1 MKQVEALVALITGYL
16 ASQPLLAAAAIVGL
30 CSILALVVERV
41 ARVGLRRLLGGL
53 PADLGKE
60 LERAL
65 RRPIRLSILIL
76 GVMAAL
82 AVAAPEGRI
91 EQLGQ
96 ATGQTLLVLL
106 WAAFGIRALHLS
118 FERQSVTGLAGAAQS
133 ASAPLLRN
141 GLTIVIVLVTAYTVL
156 VAWGVNVTGLLA
168 SAGILGLALAIAAQ
182 DTLGNLVAGIAILT
196 DKPYRIGDYI
206 VLDTGERGEVTHI
219 GLRSTRLL
227 TRDDVEV
234 SIPNGIMGRAKIVN
248 ESGGPIHKYRLRMPV
263 RVAYGEDIDRAMA
276 LMLSVAAGH
285 PQVCGSPEPRM
296 RLRQLGESG
305 LEFEML
311 CWIEQPALRG
321 LVAHELNCGI
331 YRLFAA
337 EGVSIPYPQRDV
349 HVYDARQPVAASL
362 PSPARD
368 A

>member
-1 MKQVEALVALITGYL
+1 MDEIEGLAALLTGYL
-16 ASQPLLAAAAIVGL
+16 VARPLLAAAAIVAA
-30 CSILALVVERV
+30 CSVLALGVERV
-41 ARVGLRRLLGGL
+41 ARVGLRRLLGRL
-53 PADLGKE
+53 PGDLGVQF
-60 LERAL
+60 ERAL
-65 RRPIRLSILIL
+65 RRPIRLSILVL

-91 EQLGQ
+91 EQFGQ
-96 ATGQTLLVLL
+96 STGQTLLVLL
-106 WAAFGIRALHLS
+106 WAAFGIRALRLM
-118 FERQSVTGLAGAAQS
+118 LAGNGAVGLPASAQGS
-133 ASAPLLRN
+133 SAPLLRN
-141 GLTIVIVLVTAYTVL
+141 GLTIVIVLVGTYAVL
-156 VAWGVNVTGLLA
+156 VAWGINVTGLLA

-234 SIPNGIMGRAKIVN
+234 SIPNGIMGRAKIIN
-248 ESGGPIHKYRLRMPV
+248 ESGGPVHTYRLRMPV

-276 LMLSVAAGH
+276 LMLSVAASH

-311 CWIEQPALRG
+311 CWIEQPAMRG

-337 EGVSIPYPQRDV
+337 EGVTIPFPQRDINIR
-349 HVYDARQPVAASL
+349 DDRRSARADGRILNP
-362 PSPARD
+362 
-368 A
+368 